1 MSAKNM
7 VCAYNLYRVYKFT
20 NNVEKAVGIGMCM
33 CFHLVKYN
41 LVFIHL
47 LCHKD
52 FYFYFMATK
61 N

>member
-1 MSAKNM
+1 M

-41 LVFIHL
+41 LVFIIFFFL
-47 LCHKD
+47 T
-52 FYFYFMATK
+52 FVMS
-61 N
+61 